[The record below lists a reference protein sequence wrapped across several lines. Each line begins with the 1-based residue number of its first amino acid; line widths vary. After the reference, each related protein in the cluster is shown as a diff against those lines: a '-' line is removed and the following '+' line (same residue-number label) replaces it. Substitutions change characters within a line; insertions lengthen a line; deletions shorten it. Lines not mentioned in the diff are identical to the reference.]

1 MPTRER
7 IRVSCN
13 ASAYRFDLTFHDSAD
28 LVVPGWLLGLTD
40 GDGRLC
46 RTDFLAS
53 AAGPGELC
61 RWLEPLTGPEIAIEL
76 VRRAQDALATESDEQ
91 RAAV

>member
-1 MPTRER
+1 MSNRER
-7 IRVSCN
+7 IHVSCD
-13 ASAYRFDLTFHDSAD
+13 ASAYRFDLTFHDSVD

-61 RWLEPLTGPEIAIEL
+61 RWLEPLTGPEIAVEL
-76 VRRAQDALATESDEQ
+76 VHRAQDALAAEAGE
-91 RAAV
+91 RAVV